1 MEKVKVSV
9 IGTGHLGSIHAKLW
23 KSTPHAELIGIF
35 DVDKENAL
43 KVSKE
48 NDIKI
53 FNKIEDAI
61 LSSDAVTIAAPTSL
75 HFEIAMKC
83 IENKVHCFIEK
94 PITTTHSEAE
104 ELISKAKENNVILQ
118 VGHVERFNPALMALS
133 EYGLNPRF
141 IEAHR
146 LSQFKPRA
154 IDVSVIL
161 DLMIHDIDIM
171 LWLIKSKV
179 SKIDANGVAVL
190 TDTADIANARITF
203 ENGAVANLTASRIS
217 ANPMRKMRIFQP
229 NAYISIDFG
238 RQDVEVFRIL
248 DDKDKIEGNAIP
260 ASMLGTLE
268 AGLKNKKIIYEKPE
282 VPEINAIAEE
292 QKAFIETINGN
303 LPIAVSAEEAAEA
316 LRIAELISEQIGK

>member
-1 MEKVKVSV
+1 MEKIKVSV
-9 IGTGHLGSIHAKLW
+9 IGAGHLGSIHAKLW
-23 KSTPHAELIGIF
+23 KSTSNAELAGIF
-35 DVDKENAL
+35 DIDKEKAL
-43 KVSKE
+43 HVARD

-53 FNKIEDAI
+53 FNTIDDAI
-61 LSSDAVTIAAPTSL
+61 FSSDAVTIAAPTSL
-75 HFEIAMKC
+75 HYEIAIKC

-94 PITTTHSEAE
+94 PITASYSEAE
-104 ELISKAKENNVILQ
+104 ELIANAKNNDVILQ
-118 VGHVERFNPALMALS
+118 VGHVERFNPALIALRD
-133 EYGLNPRF
+133 YNLDPMF

-190 TDTADIANARITF
+190 TNTTDIANARITF
-203 ENGAVANLTASRIS
+203 DNGAVANLTASRIS

-229 NAYISIDFG
+229 NAYISMDFG

-248 DDKDKIEGNAIP
+248 DDDDKIEGNAVP
-260 ASMLGTLE
+260 ASMLGTIE
-268 AGLKNKKIIYEKPE
+268 AGIHNKKIYYEKPE

-292 QKAFIETINGN
+292 QRSFIEAVANGS
-303 LPIAVSAEEAAEA
+303 PAAVSAEEAAEA
-316 LRIAELISEQIGK
+316 LRIAEMISEQIGK